1 MDKKTI
7 QSKPIKSNYIDTKEA
22 VSIIAEAADKA
33 ANKINI
39 ATEKAV
45 ILLASAA
52 KEATTT
58 LASAAKDA
66 TTLLASNA
74 SDAVKVSNSKNEGDH
89 DLLMKVDTKLEI
101 LISDIKGYRSEK
113 ADKDVVDDLKIK
125 LDEYKKR
132 TGVLEGYKTGQTILM
147 SIGIGLLSLETGLII
162 YLFTHLP

>member
-1 MDKKTI
+1 MAQKTNTK
-7 QSKPIKSNYIDTKEA
+7 KPIKSNSIDTKEA

-33 ANKINI
+33 ANKIDT

-74 SDAVKVSNSKNEGDH
+74 SDAVKVSNAKNEGDH
-89 DLLMKVDTKLEI
+89 DLLIRLEEKMGGI
-101 LISDIKGYRSEK
+101 KNDIK
-113 ADKDVVDDLKIK
+113 DLGDNNTIIHN
-125 LDEYKKR
+125 DQGKR
-132 TGVLEGYKTGQTILM
+132 IGTLESYKTGQTILM